1 MLDRGNTAHRS
12 LLVGLK
18 NKVIASLNKFT
29 TTAFGHNVTC
39 VGVPAALLTVM
50 STSINKGA
58 NVGFG
63 KLGGRVNTFT
73 PTTDMLVRARFLHA
87 LSTRGF
93 FSKCTRVLGRKL
105 VDDASR

>member
-1 MLDRGNTAHRS
+1 MAS
-12 LLVGLK
+12 LK
-18 NKVIASLNKFT
+18 NFT

-50 STSINKGA
+50 STSINNGA
-58 NVGFG
+58 KVGFG
-63 KLGGRVNTFT
+63 KLGGRVNSFT
-73 PTTDMLVRARFLHA
+73 PTGDMLVRARFLQA

-105 VDDASR
+105 VDGATR